1 VVVAVGGLVVVGL
14 AEVVEEILD
23 SRVAAMVVEVGE
35 VVVLVIIKD
44 LQMVVSMAIL
54 DFLEEDTTEVEAEEG
69 AEGAKEE
76 EEALI

>member
-1 VVVAVGGLVVVGL
+1 
-14 AEVVEEILD
+14 
-23 SRVAAMVVEVGE
+23 MVVEVGE